1 MASPLLPH
9 LDAILPAAPCGPD
22 DTAGTLEL
30 PRRAALLRAVAE
42 LPTLDTEPD
51 AAAAG
56 TSAVHTAAAQAVRAL
71 AQCGLLSECVAD
83 ATALSGDPC
92 LRTPLSLRAMCLVRA
107 ALSYRSPL
115 YDLMFV
121 MQGLGSYAVA
131 LSGSAEQ
138 RRSYLP
144 AVMRGDAVAALA
156 LTEPAAGSDLSAICT
171 RARPDGAGG
180 YIVDGEKTFISN
192 AGLATHYVLYARTD
206 DHPKKGLSAFL
217 LPADTP
223 GVRTEPLALLCDD
236 HPIGRVLLNG
246 VRLPESAR
254 IGQPGQGMT
263 LALSTLEVFRPSVG
277 AAAVGMARRALDES
291 LQRVQARTQFG
302 QPLAAFQATQLAL
315 AEMATECEAAALLV
329 IHAAQRIDAGT
340 AAMPASAMAK
350 LFATEAAQRIIDRAL
365 QLHGG
370 SGLVRGSIIER
381 LYRDV
386 RALRIYEG
394 TSEIQKL
401 VIARALLASTPA
413 TAPAKTSAPR

>member
-1 MASPLLPH
+1 MALPLLQR
-9 LDAILPAAPCGPD
+9 LDAILPAPPAPAVATGS
-22 DTAGTLEL
+22 DTPPALR
-30 PRRAALLRAVAE
+30 RRAELLRLVAE
-42 LPTLDTEPD
+42 LPIPD
-51 AAAAG
+51 GDFAQETASVPMPGHAAACPTHAAAAR
-56 TSAVHTAAAQAVRAL
+56 AVRELAQA
-71 AQCGLLSECVAD
+71 GLLAECVAD
-83 ATALSGDPC
+83 ASDHPDTGTRASF
-92 LRTPLSLRAMCLVRA
+92 SLQAMCLVRA

-121 MQGLGSYAVA
+121 MQGLGSHAV
-131 LSGSAEQ
+131 SRCGSAEQ

-144 AVMRGDAVAALA
+144 AVQRGEAIAALA
-156 LTEPAAGSDLSAICT
+156 LTEPDAGSDLTAIRT
-171 RARPDGAGG
+171 RARSDGAG

-192 AGLATHYVLYARTD
+192 AGLATHYILYARTD
-206 DHPKKGLSAFL
+206 DHPKKGLTAFL
-217 LPADTP
+217 LPAATP
-223 GVRTEPLALLCDD
+223 GVRVEPLALLCDD
-236 HPIGRVLLNG
+236 HPIGRVILSG

-254 IGQPGQGMT
+254 IGQPGQG
-263 LALSTLEVFRPSVG
+263 LALALGTLEVFRPSVG

-291 LQRVQARTQFG
+291 LQRVQARVQFG

-329 IHAAQRIDAGT
+329 THAAARIDSGASGT
-340 AAMPASAMAK
+340 PASAMAK
-350 LFATEAAQRIIDRAL
+350 LYATEAAQRIVDRAL

-401 VIARALLASTPA
+401 VIARALLAG
-413 TAPAKTSAPR
+413 KT